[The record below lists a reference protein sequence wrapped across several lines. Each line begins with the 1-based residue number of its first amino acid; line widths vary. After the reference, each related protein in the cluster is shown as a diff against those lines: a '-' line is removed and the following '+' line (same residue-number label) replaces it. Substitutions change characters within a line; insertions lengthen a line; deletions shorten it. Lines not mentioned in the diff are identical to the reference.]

1 MNNNFKIILIYILMM
16 SVFGYL
22 IYREIKSSTE
32 KFDQTE
38 LGTTSAS
45 TPSFDESL
53 MVFKNSVTKNV
64 GSKLSVLLFQV
75 VLILLVVR
83 LFSSLFQFIGQPGV
97 IGEIVAGIVLG
108 PSLFG
113 LLFPGAYG
121 FIFPPESLSTL
132 GLLSQIGLV
141 LFMFVIGLELDFR
154 VFKNKFNETLVIS
167 HAGIIIPF
175 FLGILAAKWVY
186 VEYAASTTEF
196 LPFAL
201 FIGIAMSITAF
212 PVLARILQ
220 ERNMMKSQ
228 AGILSLASAA
238 NDDVTAWCLLAAV
251 IAIVKAGSFHSAL
264 FTIGVS
270 FIYILFMFLVLRP
283 FLEKN
288 LKNKVKKGHK
298 VLAEIL
304 GSKDNLPYNIDNQK
318 DEKLIYSAQNSKPIP
333 NLGENY
339 KFVVD
344 KELLDY
350 NGRAGSKIK
359 LFGKES
365 IIKQLLD
372 RGLDPSFFVNKS
384 YIGLVFIILVLSSV
398 TTEILGIHA
407 LFGAFI
413 AGVIMPVNMDL
424 RKIISNKIEDVA
436 LVFFMPLFFAYMG
449 LQTQIGLINS
459 PSLWILCG
467 VFVLVAIAGKL
478 GGCSIAAKLSG
489 ENWKDSLTIG
499 TLMNTRGLMQLVALN
514 IGYEMGVLPANIFAI
529 LIIMSLVTTFMTSP
543 ILTVISKLK

>member
-1 MNNNFKIILIYILMM
+1 MM

-38 LGTTSAS
+38 LSTTSAS

-543 ILTVISKLK
+543 ILTLISKLK

>member
-38 LGTTSAS
+38 LSTTSAS

-543 ILTVISKLK
+543 ILTLISKLK

>member
-38 LGTTSAS
+38 LSTTSAS